1 MKTVEFVRKILL
13 NLRERL
19 RQKFKKETVEFF
31 QKIPLHSRE
40 RLNSKS
46 KKKHNPSRTSA
57 FKSQRV
63 EYQTNHKLLDHC

>member
-1 MKTVEFVRKILL
+1 MNSVEFVRKILL
-13 NLRERL
+13 NLHERL
-19 RQKFKKETVEFF
+19 IQKFKKETVEFVK
-31 QKIPLHSRE
+31 KIPLHSRE
-40 RLNSKS
+40 RLDSKS